1 MYVCIEQEPPF
12 SPLFGVK
19 RSERILSCLVLTK
32 NGPHNELLMFF
43 QLYTHTYQASISW
56 FLGFTMD
63 WYNQR
68 KCKKLIWSLS
78 WVFWQSREMKSQ
90 GCLQLFFKSVSTE
103 NHSTYFYNLAQYI
116 YGRLGS
122 DLYRGGRRVTNVN
135 LFNQSRIYML
145 YCDMRQQVKS
155 RLNQIQSPSM
165 LLLSN
170 LHLPTY
176 LMFWMQAVTILPI
189 SIALSV
195 SI

>member
-1 MYVCIEQEPPF
+1 MYWTRTPIF
-12 SPLFGVK
+12 SFIWSKKVRKDPL
-19 RSERILSCLVLTK
+19 LSCLDQKWTSQWIVDVF
-32 NGPHNELLMFF
+32 PAI
-43 QLYTHTYQASISW
+43 HTYQASISW

-90 GCLQLFFKSVSTE
+90 GCLQLFFKSIFTE